1 MLTLRFKF
9 VSLKCRNN
17 MQIQFMDSLLNTT
30 SMHPRE
36 QITLVMQR
44 IYKKVLTTTSGG
56 NLSIIDDDG
65 NIWITPTGVDKGL
78 LKPSDII
85 CMKADGDII
94 GHHKPSSEYP
104 FHLAIYKARKDIKAI
119 IHAHPPALVAF
130 SIVRKTPN
138 TNILP
143 QLKLLCGE
151 IGYAPYAIPG
161 SAELGDNIA
170 NQFLQ
175 GVDAVIMENHGT
187 VIGGKSISD
196 AYQKFESMETT
207 AASILYGNMIG
218 TPAYLSDEQIATYDA
233 QSSPVLPELKNV
245 SYPSEERE
253 KRSEICKIVKRACEQ
268 GLMLGAFGT
277 VSARWRDNDFLI
289 TPGLS
294 NWDLRLDDI
303 VQVKSGQ
310 REKGKYPC
318 RSAYLHQAIYEKHKD
333 VNAIIITQSPYLTS
347 FAITGAEFNVR
358 TIPETWIYLQNVQM
372 VEFGEQFD
380 GVNKIPGII
389 SVENP
394 VVIVK
399 NECVIVAGNKLLQ
412 AFDYLEVAEF
422 SAKSLVLST
431 TLGKMIPISDGQVE
445 ELGKVM
451 SKWKNYEWKM

>member
-1 MLTLRFKF
+1 
-9 VSLKCRNN
+9 
-17 MQIQFMDSLLNTT
+17 MDSLLNTI

-44 IYKKVLTTTSGG
+44 IYKRVLTTTSGG
-56 NLSIIDDDG
+56 NLSIMDDNGD
-65 NIWITPTGVDKGL
+65 IWITPTGVDKGL

-85 CMKADGDII
+85 CMKADGTII
-94 GHHKPSSEYP
+94 GDHKPSSEYP
-104 FHLAIYKARKDIKAI
+104 FHLAIYKARLDVKAI
-119 IHAHPPALVAF
+119 VHAHPPALVAF

-143 QLKLLCGE
+143 QIRLLCGE

-161 SAELGDNIA
+161 SAELGENIA
-170 NQFLQ
+170 DQFRQ
-175 GVDAVIMENHGT
+175 GVTAVIMENHGT
-187 VIGGKSISD
+187 VIGGVNISD
-196 AYQKFESMETT
+196 AYQKFESMEMT
-207 AASILYGNMIG
+207 ARSILYGNMIG
-218 TPAYLSDEQIATYDA
+218 KPAYLSDEKIAAYGV
-233 QSSPVLPELKNV
+233 QSLSVFPESKTV
-245 SYPSEERE
+245 SYPSAERE
-253 KRSEICKIVKRACEQ
+253 KRAEICKIVKRACEQ

-289 TPGLS
+289 TPDRCS
-294 NWDLRLDDI
+294 NWDLKLDDI
-303 VQVKSGQ
+303 VQVKKGQ

-318 RSAYLHQAIYEKHKD
+318 KSAYLHQEIYEKHKD
-333 VNAIIITQSPYLTS
+333 INAVIITQSPYLTS

-372 VEFGEQFD
+372 VEFGEQFA
-380 GVNKIPGII
+380 GVHKIPSII
-389 SVENP
+389 SAENP

-412 AFDYLEVAEF
+412 AFDYLEVGEF
-422 SAKSLVLST
+422 SAKSLVMST

-451 SKWKNYEWKM
+451 SKWKNYEWSM

>member
-1 MLTLRFKF
+1 
-9 VSLKCRNN
+9 
-17 MQIQFMDSLLNTT
+17 MDSLLNTI

-36 QITLVMQR
+36 QIILVMQR

-65 NIWITPTGVDKGL
+65 DIWITPTGVDKGL
-78 LKPSDII
+78 LKPSDIV
-85 CMKADGDII
+85 CMKADGTVI
-94 GHHKPSSEYP
+94 GNQKPSSEYP
-104 FHLAIYKARKDIKAI
+104 FHLAIYKARPDIKAI

-161 SAELGDNIA
+161 SAELGENIA
-170 NQFLQ
+170 DQFRQ
-175 GVDAVIMENHGT
+175 GVTAVIMENHGT
-187 VIGGKSISD
+187 VIGGVNISD
-196 AYQKFESMETT
+196 AYQKFESMEMT
-207 AASILYGNMIG
+207 AGSILYGNMIG
-218 TPAYLSDEQIATYDA
+218 TAAYLSNEQIAAYGV
-233 QSSPVLPELKNV
+233 QSSPTLPELKNV
-245 SYPSEERE
+245 AYPSEERE
-253 KRSEICKIVKRACEQ
+253 KRLEICKIVKRACEQ

-277 VSARWRDNDFLI
+277 VSTRWSGNDFLI
-289 TPGLS
+289 TPDFCS

-303 VQVKSGQ
+303 VQVKSRQ
-310 REKGKYPC
+310 REQGKYPC
-318 RSAYLHQAIYEKHKD
+318 KSAYLHQAIYEKHND
-333 VNAIIITQSPYLTS
+333 INAIILTQAPYLTS

-380 GVNKIPGII
+380 GVNKIPEII

-431 TLGKMIPISDGQVE
+431 NLGKMIPISDGQVE

-451 SKWKNYEWKM
+451 SKWKNYEWNM